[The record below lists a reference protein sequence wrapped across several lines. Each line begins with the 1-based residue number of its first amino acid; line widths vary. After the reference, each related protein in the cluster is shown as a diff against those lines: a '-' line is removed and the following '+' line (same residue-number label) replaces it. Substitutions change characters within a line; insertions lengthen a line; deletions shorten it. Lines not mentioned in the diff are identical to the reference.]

1 MMLTGMVMM
10 TPNKMATTMEKY
22 KMVSDNSFEPML
34 SRHKKLKKLENKNA
48 LDSP

>member
-1 MMLTGMVMM
+1 MLTGIVTM
-10 TPNKMATTMEKY
+10 TANRMATTMEKY
-22 KMVSDNSFEPML
+22 SMVSDNTSVPTL

>member
-1 MMLTGMVMM
+1 MLTGMVIM
-10 TPNKMATTMEKY
+10 TPNRMATTMEKY
-22 KMVSDNSFEPML
+22 RMVSVNSFEPTL

>member
-1 MMLTGMVMM
+1 MLTGIVTM
-10 TPNKMATTMEKY
+10 TANRMATTIEKY
-22 KMVSDNSFEPML
+22 MMVSVNTSVPTL